1 MPEFAPCR
9 ARALRLRYGISL
21 SELAGAAGVS
31 PQLVSM
37 IELERER
44 QTSAHERALKSAFA
58 VIIHRRRAEL
68 DALERELAQGGG
80 LFQTINGDDEY
91 GI

>member
-1 MPEFAPCR
+1 MPNYKSCQTR
-9 ARALRLRYGISL
+9 VLRTRYRIPL

-31 PQLVSM
+31 TQLISK

-44 QTSAHERALKSAFA
+44 QTPAHERMLRNAFA
-58 VIIHRRRAEL
+58 AIIHRRRAQL
-68 DALERELAQGGG
+68 DALEMELAECGG
-80 LFQTINGDDEY
+80 LFQTIEGDNY